1 MNALTFI
8 NLNQNELRNAVIGN
22 LGTAPTSP
30 KAGQQ
35 YYDTVTSD
43 LLTWNGTAWIHGNA
57 ALLTATIPNT
67 ALAPSALNRANQN
80 GTQLAST
87 ISNFAAAANALT
99 LDTFAPPVNPVSMNS
114 QRITNVAAPTTG
126 TDAANQAYVLA
137 QAVSA
142 AQSAAAG
149 IVSKQAVAVV
159 ATTNQPT
166 LSSLLTIDGVTLVA
180 GQRVLLTAQTTATQN
195 GVYIAAAGAWT
206 RSANDSNN
214 ELDLGATWFVEQGTV
229 YASSTWRLATP
240 TSGAITPG
248 TTVVTFTQLTA
259 AISYTATNGV
269 QVNGNIFSAQV
280 VGSGGV
286 LAGASGLQV
295 DTTVVTRKY
304 SANIGDGST
313 LAYTVTHNLGTADV
327 VAVVRDASGNAQIA
341 DWSTNGS
348 ATTIVVT
355 FAVAP
360 TANQYRVTVLG

>member
-1 MNALTFI
+1 MPRLFLTPI
-8 NLNQNELRNAVIGN
+8 NLNQNALQNAVVHPLAAAPSAPVPGQEYYNTTVNAAYYWNGSSWTCQDATLLFNAIPIAAIQNFATTVQSYPLN
-22 LGTAPTSP
+22 LFTAPTANIP
-30 KAGQQ
+30 MGGF
-35 YYDTVTSD
+35 T
-43 LLTWNGTAWIHGNA
+43 LTG
-57 ALLTATIPNT
+57 LNT
-67 ALAPSALNRANQN
+67 GPSAPGQAAEYSWVIGQIQN
-80 GTQLAST
+80 
-87 ISNFAAAANALT
+87 
-99 LDTFAPPVNPVSMNS
+99 
-114 QRITNVAAPTTG
+114 
-126 TDAANQAYVLA
+126 
-137 QAVSA
+137 
-142 AQSAAAG
+142 AAAG
-149 IVSKQAVAVV
+149 IASKPPVACVAV
-159 ATTNQPT
+159 TNQA
-166 LSSLLTIDGVTLVA
+166 LSGLVTVDGYSMLA
-180 GQRVLLTAQTTATQN
+180 NDRVLLTAQNPATQN